1 MKRYWKLIGIAVVVM
16 LTIGTYYVQS
26 AVAGNEYP
34 EFGFEHKSGDKEE
47 VNDLILDANYRE
59 GTPGGKPLKIT
70 AEETVY
76 DDEQS
81 YFDRLN
87 GFYPSQI
94 EKLQKENRGFMRGK
108 EARPS
113 QFYENESMLIYATVS
128 SDSTSSKNGDF
139 AFDIEMLKKDSN
151 ETTAFKLGVPASENI
166 QSMHVNDIQVVN
178 GEMKI
183 ITGNFSGMDPTG
195 FNTLEEVHVYDVDV
209 ANQEITNDEA
219 ILAKPEQNNA
229 DGAQSNI
236 INNAADADSTEFM
249 LINFD
254 YMKNVGHGD
263 GISYSEQAGSEVI
276 AFNLETNEQEQ
287 LDLPD
292 ELQNLA
298 HTAVLHD
305 SEIYFST
312 VTENGVE
319 IVAIDIESNDVENR
333 IMVDVPEMAEEN
345 TGGLNTKI
353 KDDKMY
359 LASSYK
365 TNDMQ
370 ATILVVD
377 LNSGNI
383 LYEGTIEN
391 QGEIQVD
398 YELNIFEIIKQ

>member
-1 MKRYWKLIGIAVVVM
+1 MKRYWKLIAIAVVVM

-59 GTPGGKPLKIT
+59 GTPGGNPLKIT

-87 GFYPSQI
+87 GFYPAQI

-128 SDSTSSKNGDF
+128 SDSNSSKNGDF
-139 AFDIEMLKKDSN
+139 EFDIEMLEKDSN
-151 ETTAFKLGVPASENI
+151 ETTAFKLGVPGSENI

-183 ITGNFSGMDPTG
+183 ITRNFSGMDPTG
-195 FNTLEEVHVYDVDV
+195 FNTQEEVHVYDVDV
-209 ANQEITNDEA
+209 ANQKIMNDET

-229 DGAQSNI
+229 DVAHSTI
-236 INNAADADSTEFM
+236 INNDAGSAGSTEFM
-249 LINFD
+249 LVNFD
-254 YMKNVGHGD
+254 YMKNVGQGD
-263 GISYSEQAGSEVI
+263 GISYSEQTGSEII

-287 LDLPD
+287 LDLPA
-292 ELQNLA
+292 ELQESS
-298 HTAVLHD
+298 HTAALND
-305 SEIYFST
+305 STVYFSM
-312 VTENGVE
+312 VTDNGIE
-319 IVAIDIESNDVENR
+319 ISAFSMDSQDIERR
-333 IMVDVPEMAEEN
+333 ISIDQLEAAA
-345 TGGLNTKI
+345 GGPHIKI
-353 KDDKMY
+353 EDDKMY
-359 LASSYK
+359 LTSFYK
-365 TNDMQ
+365 DNHVQ
-370 ATILVVD
+370 ATILVID
-377 LNSGNI
+377 LNSGDV

-391 QGEIQVD
+391 QDEIQVD
-398 YELNIFEIIKQ
+398 YELNVNDLIKE

>member
-1 MKRYWKLIGIAVVVM
+1 MKRYWKLIAIAVVVM

-34 EFGFEHKSGDKEE
+34 EFRFEHKSGDKEE
-47 VNDLILDANYRE
+47 VNDLILDADYRE
-59 GTPGGKPLKIT
+59 GTQGSNPLKIT

-87 GFYPSQI
+87 SFYPAQI

-128 SDSTSSKNGDF
+128 SDSTISRESDF
-139 AFDIEMLKKDSN
+139 AFDIEMLEKDSN

-183 ITGNFSGMDPTG
+183 ITGNFSSMDPTG

-236 INNAADADSTEFM
+236 INNAADAGSTEFM

-263 GISYSEQAGSEVI
+263 GISYSEQARSEII
-276 AFNLETNEQEQ
+276 AFNPETNEQEQ
-287 LDLPD
+287 LDLPK
-292 ELQNLA
+292 ELQNSV
-298 HTAVLHD
+298 HTAV
-305 SEIYFST
+305 SNGSGSTIYFST
-312 VTENGVE
+312 ITDNGIE
-319 IVAIDIESNDVENR
+319 ISAFSMDSQDIERR
-333 IMVDVPEMAEEN
+333 IPINQLEATAGEPRM
-345 TGGLNTKI
+345 KI
-353 KDDKMY
+353 EDDKMY

-377 LNSGNI
+377 LNSGDI
-383 LYEGTIEN
+383 LYEGTIKN
-391 QGEIQVD
+391 QDDAQAD
-398 YELNIFEIIKQ
+398 YELTIYEVIKE